1 MEITNGCTRRWVEY
15 FTLFNFRIKHI
26 AGKLNIPPDTMSR
39 RIDLP
44 DPTPS
49 EFRHG
54 QDVEPHYP
62 LDPKLPQLPSES
74 SVKLGVNWA
83 RSGEVNPD
91 DPCYLGK
98 RCQSCQVYLTTYGLT
113 EPSFPG
119 AMNGDLATLHHHSA
133 TPFPEGGG

>member
-1 MEITNGCTRRWVEY
+1 
-15 FTLFNFRIKHI
+15 
-26 AGKLNIPPDTMSR
+26 MSR

-83 RSGEVNPD
+83 RSGEVNPN

-133 TPFPEGGG
+133 TPFPEGGGVMNPPSCLSDWQSLKLKKMILHTKHSGYG